1 MDESPE
7 GSLSDSFPNSIN
19 SVLCDSAFTKES
31 VIQKIIER
39 SAMPAV
45 VLDFDLLYTGYA
57 KSGMIAKAG
66 GVKTYSPTRDEWE
79 SVLEEIILRVASEP
93 TLVVVDS
100 LNGFF
105 SVFDGKDSG
114 RYANAC
120 MMMMSSCASAS
131 GGKVFLCSVARLRE
145 GEGWI
150 LQPVG
155 RRVLENALIAKFFAS
170 RKPEVSIEAISPE
183 NKTEKIFRM

>member
-1 MDESPE
+1 LDKNPE
-7 GSLSDSFPNSIN
+7 DALSESFPSSIN
-19 SVLCDSAFTKES
+19 SVLCDNAFTKES
-31 VIQKIIER
+31 VIQKIVEM

-57 KSGMIAKAG
+57 KSSMVAKPEG
-66 GVKTYSPTRDEWE
+66 LRTYSPTRDEWE
-79 SVLEEIILRVASEP
+79 SVLEEIILRVSGEP
-93 TLVVVDS
+93 TLVIVDS

-131 GGKVFLCSVARLRE
+131 GGKVFLCSVARLKE

-170 RKPEVSIEAISPE
+170 GRPEVSIEAISPE